1 MRRILEPRGGSQPE
15 GRVGPGARNQGIR
28 SGGAPLAEGGR
39 IRAGGR
45 LLIREEQS
53 PSRLSEQYFPVSNVS
68 LRMNDAIAVPQVTS
82 QENARI
88 VAAVAAQGPRLR
100 AFIRRQVADLS
111 QVEDIVQDTFLELVA
126 AYRLT
131 EPIEHLAAWLKRVA
145 RNRIIDRFR
154 KASKSVIEP
163 ARPRDPDSRDPASR
177 LLDEW
182 PAPDDA
188 GPETHYV
195 RELLADELA
204 AALDELPAEQRAV
217 FIAHELDG
225 RSFKELSAETG
236 VGINTLLGR
245 KHAAVR
251 HLRERLRDIRAEF
264 DH

>member
-1 MRRILEPRGGSQPE
+1 MP
-15 GRVGPGARNQGIR
+15 
-28 SGGAPLAEGGR
+28 
-39 IRAGGR
+39 
-45 LLIREEQS
+45 
-53 PSRLSEQYFPVSNVS
+53 EQYFPVSNVS
-68 LRMNDAIAVPQVTS
+68 PYMNDAIAVPRATS
-82 QENARI
+82 EDNARI

-111 QVEDIVQDTFLELVA
+111 EVEDIVQETFVELVA
-126 AYRLT
+126 AYRLM

-154 KASKSVIEP
+154 KQSQRVSESVSTT
-163 ARPRDPDSRDPASR
+163 DPDSNLPPAGF
-177 LLDEW
+177 LDEW
-182 PAPDDA
+182 LAPEDA
-188 GPETHYV
+188 GPEANYV
-195 RELLADELA
+195 REMLVDELA

-217 FIAHELDG
+217 FVAHELDG

-251 HLRERLRDIRAEF
+251 HLRERLHDIRTEF